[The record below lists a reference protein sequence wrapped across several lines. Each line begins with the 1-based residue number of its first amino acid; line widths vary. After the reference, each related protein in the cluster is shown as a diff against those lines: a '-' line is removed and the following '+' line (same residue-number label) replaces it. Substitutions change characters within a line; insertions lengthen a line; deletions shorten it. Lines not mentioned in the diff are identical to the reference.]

1 MPIQTSQTSPSAP
14 LSCEYPIFEVMH
26 LLSSVTNVDFVG
38 QSILILGFDFFFILC
53 IFNSFRLKLI
63 SCCYDRSLAAAE
75 RTVKCMQSD
84 HKRLSAQRAA
94 LFPKLQFCQQDVQ
107 EEDCQGDAG
116 MSSDGN
122 EEGDTDLHD
131 SSSPT
136 TLATNGSQISLT
148 EVDSNSRLVYIMQ
161 IFVQNLS
168 QTWRMLE

>member
-1 MPIQTSQTSPSAP
+1 M
-14 LSCEYPIFEVMH
+14 
-26 LLSSVTNVDFVG
+26 
-38 QSILILGFDFFFILC
+38 
-53 IFNSFRLKLI
+53 
-63 SCCYDRSLAAAE
+63 
-75 RTVKCMQSD
+75 KCMQSD

-136 TLATNGSQISLT
+136 TNGSQISLT

-161 IFVQNLS
+161 TFVQNLS
-168 QTWRMLE
+168 QTWRMPE